1 MPLSRDETIFSVI
14 LAAGKSQRLGKPKS
28 LLKIHNDVLI
38 NFLVK
43 RLKKHNITIIIVT
56 REELIYEI
64 KNFTEDVEIIS
75 NNNPESG
82 RTGSL
87 QVALNFILENY
98 SNDFKALVVPVDRPG
113 FSSSTL
119 SKLISLDYTA
129 CPEKDSKGGHPLLLS
144 KLDVKN
150 ILHQNPATPLRDIIK
165 PKKFEVMDE
174 YLHLNVDTEKD
185 IPILIQFIS
194 SLQNEDN
201 LECNIKQHQHN
212 ADN

>member
-1 MPLSRDETIFSVI
+1 MSFSGDKTLFSVI
-14 LAAGKSQRLGKPKS
+14 LAAGKSRRLGKPKS
-28 LLKIHNDVLI
+28 LLKINNDILI

-43 RLKKHNITIIIVT
+43 RLKNHNTTIIIVT
-56 REELIYEI
+56 REELISEI
-64 KNFTEDVEIIS
+64 KNHTGDVEIIS

-87 QVALNFILENY
+87 QVGLNFILENH
-98 SNDFKALVVPVDRPG
+98 SNEFKALVVPVDRPG

-129 CPEKDSKGGHPLLLS
+129 CPEKDGKGGHPLLLS
-144 KLDVKN
+144 KLDVKK
-150 ILHQNPATPLRDIIK
+150 ILNQNPSTPLRDIIK
-165 PKKFEVMDE
+165 PKKFEVMDD

-194 SLQNEDN
+194 SLENEGN
-201 LECNIKQHQHN
+201 LEANIKQHQPN
-212 ADN
+212 TDN